1 MSKLPLAP
9 FLAVAALPGACAT
22 PRIPEADRTWTCAAL
37 RYLPRGTIEGRLVL
51 SRDGRRRGGFELEW
65 RGQIAEH
72 GWIGLRWRSDSVT
85 APPDDARAA
94 LSFTAA
100 NPPARR
106 MRLELR
112 RGAADGPAM
121 MLFPWAGHSVDRP
134 ARWGDV
140 LAAGRH
146 HGFFAVVVGPEG
158 RVLAG
163 SRVEADALAE
173 PARAAALL
181 REELEPMVA
190 DHERRCQLSPER
202 VERITVT

>member
-1 MSKLPLAP
+1 MGKPSLA
-9 FLAVAALPGACAT
+9 LLLVAALGACAT
-22 PRIPEADRTWTCAAL
+22 PRVAEADRTWTCAAV
-37 RYLPRGTIEGRLVL
+37 RYLPKGTIEGRIVL
-51 SRDGRRRGGFELEW
+51 DRAGQRRGDFEVEW
-65 RGQIAEH
+65 RGQVAEH
-72 GWIGLRWRSDSVT
+72 GWIGLRWSGASVA

-112 RGAADGPAM
+112 RPTADGPAM
-121 MLFPWAGHSVDRP
+121 MLFPWAGHAVDRP

-140 LAAGRH
+140 LAAGRQ
-146 HGFFAVVVGPEG
+146 HGFFAVVVDPEG
-158 RVLAG
+158 RVLAT
-163 SRVEADALAE
+163 SQVEADALGE

-190 DHERRCQLSPER
+190 DHERRCQLSPDRE
-202 VERITVT
+202 ERITVT